1 MSSSPFD
8 SSSDAALHD
17 LDSSS
22 VVKSCYL
29 RNQSFNLSFWC
40 FIVSWVFSEC
50 IHFETEIIQIL
61 RILCQKDI
69 FYREQEVTRSKIY
82 SNHGTGQLLNLKNLN
97 LAARKCGR
105 CGRRWLCHCEESL
118 IGGRRR
124 GKKRESGTTKTDHN
138 VTNCTEKNIFLFLN
152 CPPTLFLSCCFWTS
166 WRRHFLS
173 TAFPPFL
180 PSG

>member
-1 MSSSPFD
+1 M
-8 SSSDAALHD
+8 
-17 LDSSS
+17 
-22 VVKSCYL
+22 
-29 RNQSFNLSFWC
+29 
-40 FIVSWVFSEC
+40 FSEC
-50 IHFETEIIQIL
+50 RHFESEINQIL

-152 CPPTLFLSCCFWTS
+152 CLVVFEHHDAATFFQPLSLLSYHLVSSHTVRAPLFTKKAKT
-166 WRRHFLS
+166 RPA
-173 TAFPPFL
+173 TL
-180 PSG
+180 PSL